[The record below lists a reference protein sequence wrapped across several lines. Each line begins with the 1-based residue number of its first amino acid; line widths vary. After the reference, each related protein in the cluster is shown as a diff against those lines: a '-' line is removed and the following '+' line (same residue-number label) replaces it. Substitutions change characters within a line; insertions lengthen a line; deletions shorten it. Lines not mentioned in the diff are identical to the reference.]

1 MTIERQR
8 RSGNLGPVSAA
19 ISMLACALLT
29 SCSNGSSAGAETST
43 SGAHAGGGGS
53 TGSGSG
59 EGGAGAG
66 AGHPFDDPGTCSDGE
81 RNQREDDVDC
91 GGPCAPCVFW
101 QRVAPSGAV
110 DLFLTR
116 KGTLLGSNEYDW
128 LTRLERLD
136 GAWQRVLADG
146 ENVTVKPLA
155 NGSSGEIFG
164 VGEGLARSDDDG
176 LTWQVI
182 NPDFS
187 PGFLKVIEDALYAGL
202 GNDLYRSTDA
212 GVSWELVAGGFG
224 GGGLVRLEVNADG
237 IWFLLSRKLV
247 MRSLDRGA
255 TWFEVAYMENDTS
268 PWLVELSDGVVLVGQ
283 GARPPVSSV
292 DRGDT
297 WHRPEAADVT
307 APVLAANSTD
317 LLFSGG
323 TGVDMS
329 EDGGLTWTERGDGEM
344 FGFRSMVMLP
354 DDRLVVLDNNDQV
367 FVSRPTTFWG
377 KHQRRGEPLPASCTD
392 GAQGPG
398 EQGADCGGSCPAC
411 PTWRRLAEVNLSNL
425 QWVAATPD
433 GTLFFDNQEGR
444 YRSTDAGA
452 SWAAAELDGEP
463 LPFINTVIQMGDG
476 TMLATSGAELYRS
489 SDRGGSWSVVD
500 ATLGVGAIA
509 LHPDGRL
516 YSSRQGFSSDGGV
529 SWEPIS
535 DEPRDITAVVFT
547 DNGDLYAHGSR
558 SLARSLDGGRTFE
571 RLEGLPLD
579 NDESYVKLAAAPN
592 GHLFLGSSRG
602 IFRSIDR
609 GVSFTEV
616 ADAAW
621 NVLVDSKGNVFA
633 FGQGIAMSRDD
644 GDTWESRLLGVNTT
658 PRAVALA
665 NDQIYLNTALG
676 HYLSTATTA
685 W

>member
-1 MTIERQR
+1 MTIERQW
-8 RSGNLGPVSAA
+8 RSGNLGLLSAA
-19 ISMLACALLT
+19 ISMLAWALLT
-29 SCSNGSSAGAETST
+29 SCSDGSSADATTST

-59 EGGAGAG
+59 EGGAG

-91 GGPCAPCVFW
+91 GGPCEPCVFW

-110 DLFLTR
+110 HLFLTR
-116 KGTLLGSNEYDW
+116 QGTLLGSNEVDW
-128 LTRLERLD
+128 LSRLERLD

-155 NGSSGEIFG
+155 NGSSGEIYG
-164 VGEGLARSDDDG
+164 AGDGLVRSDDDG

-182 NPDFS
+182 HPEFS
-187 PGFLKVIEDALYAGL
+187 PRFLKVMDDSLYAGL
-202 GNDLYRSTDA
+202 GDDLYRSTDA

-224 GGGLVRLEVNADG
+224 GGELVRLEVNSDG
-237 IWFLLSRKLV
+237 IWFLLSHKLV

-255 TWFEVAYMENDTS
+255 TWFEVASTEGDTS
-268 PWLVELSDGVVLVGQ
+268 AWLVELSDGVVLVGQ

-292 DRGDT
+292 DRGDS
-297 WHRPEAADVT
+297 WQQPEAGDVT
-307 APVLAANSTD
+307 ASVLAANSTD
-317 LLFSGG
+317 LLFAGG

-329 EDGGLTWTERGDGEM
+329 EDGGLTWTERGDGDL

-354 DDRLVVLDNNDQV
+354 DDRLVVLDNNDPV

-377 KHQRRGEPLPASCTD
+377 KHERRGEPLPASCTD

-411 PTWRRLAEVNLSNL
+411 PTWRRLAEVNLTNL

-433 GTLFFDNQEGR
+433 GTLFFDNQEAR

-452 SWAAAELDGEP
+452 SWAPVELDGEP
-463 LPFINTVIQMGDG
+463 LPFISTLIQMGDG

-489 SDRGGSWSVVD
+489 SDRGSSWSVTD
-500 ATLGVGAIA
+500 ATLDVGAIA

-516 YSSRQGFSSDGGV
+516 YSIKQGFSSDGGA
-529 SWEPIS
+529 SWERVS
-535 DEPRDITAVVFT
+535 DESRDITGVVFT

-558 SLARSLDGGRTFE
+558 SLVRSLDGGRTFE
-571 RLEGLPLD
+571 PLDGVPLD
-579 NDESYVKLAAAPN
+579 NDETYVKLAAAPN
-592 GHLFLGSSRG
+592 GHLFLGSSKG

-616 ADAAW
+616 TADAW

-644 GDTWESRLLGVNTT
+644 GDTWESRLLGVNAA

-665 NDQIYLNTALG
+665 DDRIYLNTALG
-676 HYLSTATTA
+676 HYLSATTTA

>member
-8 RSGNLGPVSAA
+8 RSGNLGLVSAA
-19 ISMLACALLT
+19 ISMLAWALLT
-29 SCSNGSSAGAETST
+29 GCSDGSSADAETSTST

-53 TGSGSG
+53 AGSGSG
-59 EGGAGAG
+59 EGGAGAD
-66 AGHPFDDPGTCSDGE
+66 HPFDDPGTCSDSE

-116 KGTLLGSNEYDW
+116 QGTLLGSNEYDW
-128 LTRLERLD
+128 LTRLEQLD
-136 GAWQRVLADG
+136 GAWQRVLVDG

-155 NGSSGEIFG
+155 NGSSGEIYG

-182 NPDFS
+182 NPEFS
-187 PGFLKVIEDALYAGL
+187 PGFLKVIDDALYAGL

-212 GVSWELVAGGFG
+212 GVSWELVAGGLG
-224 GGGLVRLEVNADG
+224 GGDLVRLEVNADG
-237 IWFLLSRKLV
+237 IWFLVSYKLV

-255 TWFEVAYMENDTS
+255 TWFEVAYTEGDTAAG
-268 PWLVELSDGVVLVGQ
+268 LVELSDGVVLVGR
-283 GARPPVSSV
+283 GATPPLSSA
-292 DRGDT
+292 DRGDS
-297 WHRPEAADVT
+297 WKHAEADDVS
-307 APVLAANSTD
+307 ARVLAANSTD

-329 EDGGLTWTERGDGEM
+329 EDGGLTWTERGDGEL

-377 KHQRRGEPLPASCTD
+377 KHEHRGEPLPASCTD

-411 PTWRRLAEVNLSNL
+411 PTWRRLAEVNLTNV

-433 GTLFFDNQEGR
+433 GTLFFDDQEGR

-452 SWAAAELDGEP
+452 SWALAELDGEP
-463 LPFINTVIQMGDG
+463 LPFISTLIQMGDG
-476 TMLATSGAELYRS
+476 TMLATSGVGLYRS

-500 ATLGVGAIA
+500 AALNVGAIA

-516 YSSRQGFSSDGGV
+516 YSFRQGFSSDGGE
-529 SWEPIS
+529 SWERVS
-535 DEPRDITAVVFT
+535 EESRDITGVVFT

-558 SLARSLDGGRTFE
+558 SLVRSLDGGRTFE
-571 RLEGLPLD
+571 PLDGLPLD
-579 NDESYVKLAAAPN
+579 NDEAYVKLAAAPN
-592 GHLFLGSSRG
+592 GHLFLGSYKG
-602 IFRSIDR
+602 IFRSTDR
-609 GVSFTEV
+609 GVSFTGV
-616 ADAAW
+616 TDAAW

-633 FGQGIAMSRDD
+633 FGEGISMSRDD
-644 GDTWESRLLGVNTT
+644 GDTWESRLLGVNVA

-665 NDQIYLNTALG
+665 DDRIYLNTALG
-676 HYLSTATTA
+676 HYLSTTTTA

>member
-1 MTIERQR
+1 MTIERR
-8 RSGNLGPVSAA
+8 LRSGNLGLVSAA
-19 ISMLACALLT
+19 ISMLAWALLT
-29 SCSNGSSAGAETST
+29 SCSDGSSADAATST

-59 EGGAGAG
+59 EGGAG

-91 GGPCAPCVFW
+91 GGPCEPCVFW

-116 KGTLLGSNEYDW
+116 QGTLLGSNEYDW

-155 NGSSGEIFG
+155 NGSSGEIYG
-164 VGEGLARSDDDG
+164 AGQGLARSDDDG

-182 NPDFS
+182 NPEFS
-187 PGFLKVIEDALYAGL
+187 PTFLKVMDDALYAGL

-212 GVSWELVAGGFG
+212 GVSWELVAGDFG
-224 GGGLVRLEVNADG
+224 GGDLVRLEVNADG
-237 IWFLLSRKLV
+237 IWFLLSHKLV

-255 TWFEVAYMENDTS
+255 TWFEVAYSEVDTS
-268 PWLVELSDGVVLVGQ
+268 AWLVELSDGVVLVGRS
-283 GARPPVSSV
+283 AAPPLSSV
-292 DRGDT
+292 DRGDS
-297 WHRPEAADVT
+297 WQQPGAVDVAAS
-307 APVLAANSTD
+307 VLAANSTD
-317 LLFSGG
+317 LLFAGG

-329 EDGGLTWTERGDGEM
+329 EDGGLTWTERGDGDM

-377 KHQRRGEPLPASCTD
+377 KHERRGEPLPTSCTD

-411 PTWRRLAEVNLSNL
+411 PTWRRLAEVNLTNV

-433 GTLFFDNQEGR
+433 GTLFFDNQEVR

-452 SWAAAELDGEP
+452 SWAPAELDGQP
-463 LPFINTVIQMGDG
+463 LPFISTLIQMGDG
-476 TMLATSGAELYRS
+476 TMLATSGVGLYRS

-516 YSSRQGFSSDGGV
+516 YSFRQGFSSDGGV
-529 SWEPIS
+529 SWEPVS
-535 DEPRDITAVVFT
+535 DESRDITGVVFT

-558 SLARSLDGGRTFE
+558 SLVRSLDGGRTFE
-571 RLEGLPLD
+571 TLGGVPLD

-602 IFRSIDR
+602 IFRSTDR

-616 ADAAW
+616 TADAW

-633 FGQGIAMSRDD
+633 FGQDIAMSRDD
-644 GDTWESRLLGVNTT
+644 GDTWESRLLGVNAA

-665 NDQIYLNTALG
+665 DDRIYLNTALG
-676 HYLSTATTA
+676 HYLSTTTTA

>member
-1 MTIERQR
+1 MTIERR
-8 RSGNLGPVSAA
+8 LRSGNLGLVSAT
-19 ISMLACALLT
+19 ISMLAWALLT
-29 SCSNGSSAGAETST
+29 SCSDGGSADAATST
-43 SGAHAGGGGS
+43 SGAHAGGGDS

-59 EGGAGAG
+59 EGGAGAD
-66 AGHPFDDPGTCSDGE
+66 HPFDDPGTCSDGE

-91 GGPCAPCVFW
+91 GGPCEPCVFW
-101 QRVAPSGAV
+101 QRVAPSGAAS
-110 DLFLTR
+110 LFLTR
-116 KGTLLGSNEYDW
+116 QGTLLGSNEYDW

-155 NGSSGEIFG
+155 NGSSGEIYG
-164 VGEGLARSDDDG
+164 VGQGLARSDDDG

-182 NPDFS
+182 NPEFS
-187 PGFLKVIEDALYAGL
+187 PSFLKVMDEALYAGL

-224 GGGLVRLEVNADG
+224 GGDLVRLEVNSEG
-237 IWFLLSRKLV
+237 IWFLLSYKLV

-255 TWFEVAYMENDTS
+255 TWFEVASTEAGTS
-268 PWLVELSDGVVLVGQ
+268 AWLVELSDGVVLVGQ

-292 DRGDT
+292 DRGDS
-297 WHRPEAADVT
+297 WQQPEAVDVT
-307 APVLAANSTD
+307 AWALAANSTD
-317 LLFSGG
+317 LLFAGG

-329 EDGGLTWTERGDGEM
+329 EDGGLTWTERGDGEL

-377 KHQRRGEPLPASCTD
+377 KHERRGEPLPASCTD

-411 PTWRRLAEVNLSNL
+411 PTWRRLAEVNLTNV

-452 SWAAAELDGEP
+452 SWAPVELDGQP
-463 LPFINTVIQMGDG
+463 LPFIRTLLQMEDG
-476 TMLATSGAELYRS
+476 TMLATAGAELYRS

-500 ATLGVGAIA
+500 APLGVGAIA
-509 LHPDGRL
+509 RHPDGRL
-516 YSSRQGFSSDGGV
+516 YSSKQGFSSDGGV
-529 SWEPIS
+529 SWERVS
-535 DEPRDITAVVFT
+535 DEPRDITGVVFT

-558 SLARSLDGGRTFE
+558 SLVRSLDGGRTFE
-571 RLEGLPLD
+571 TLDGLPLD
-579 NDESYVKLAAAPN
+579 DDETYVKLAAAPN
-592 GHLFLGSSRG
+592 GHLFFGSSKG
-602 IFRSIDR
+602 IFRSTDR

-616 ADAAW
+616 TADAW

-633 FGQGIAMSRDD
+633 FGAGIAMSRDD
-644 GDTWESRLLGVNTT
+644 GDTWESRLLGVNAA

-665 NDQIYLNTALG
+665 DDRIYLNTALG
-676 HYLSTATTA
+676 HYLSTTTTA